1 MTIGDLITIDRVH
14 ISSDIQSKK
23 RALEQLSRML
33 ASGTE
38 LGEAPVFS
46 SLINREKL
54 GSTGLGDGV
63 AIPHGRLAGLN
74 NSVGAF
80 LQLTRGVDYEASD
93 NVPVDL
99 IFGLLVPEDTN
110 EAHLKI
116 LATLAEMFTDDEFCA
131 RLRGARQEAD
141 LLQLLANYS
150 PEPAK

>member
-1 MTIGDLITIDRVH
+1 MTIGDLITSDRLH

-33 ASGTE
+33 ASGTD
-38 LGEAPVFS
+38 LSEAQVFS

-63 AIPHGRLAGLN
+63 AIPHGRLAGLKD
-74 NSVGAF
+74 SVGAF
-80 LQLTRGVDYEASD
+80 LQLTQGVDYEASD

-116 LATLAEMFTDDEFCA
+116 LATLAEMFTDDDFCA
-131 RLRGARQEAD
+131 RLRGARKAEELQT
-141 LLQLLANYS
+141 LLTNYS
-150 PEPAK
+150 SETAR